1 MEVEQPPII
10 HEVPRMVKNR
20 VIEELDDNIEGLAP
34 CNGNSMTALING
46 INGSNGH
53 GHVGRSLSVGDSI
66 PEEDEDELD
75 LEELENTEAEISG
88 AGQRKGHR
96 SGSFASTGSNKSGGN
111 NIPGH
116 NARSEGGAAARL
128 IKKAKRTSRD
138 RAYSTSEEGPFGGC
152 PSAALSIISGH
163 TVRNATA
170 NKNSRKSR
178 TGLGRGLPKK
188 GGAGGKGTWGKLG
201 CELELPWVDPNDP
214 NYESDGDENIL
225 NDAPAHLPTKNG
237 GHVSNGNVKSHGHGT
252 TLKTM
257 VPEMSEED
265 VNKTVEPLIL
275 EYFENNDASEVLFT
289 LQEMLMNLGTRRWMV
304 VSILVELAMDH
315 KPSHRE
321 MASVLISELYLKVIS
336 QRDIGKAFDYLL
348 RQLTD
353 LVLDTPDACEALGN
367 FVARAIADDCI
378 PPKFLHSYK
387 GNPLNTVESTA
398 ALQRADTLLSMKH
411 GLVRLDNVWGVGG
424 GVRPVKHLVK
434 KIILL
439 LKEYLCSGDVK
450 EATRCLQEL
459 EVPHFHH
466 ELVYEAVVMVIES
479 MHEKTDEA
487 MCKLLQALFRS
498 FVITID
504 QMKNGFGRVYD
515 FMPEIAIDVPAAY
528 NILERFVTRCRKAGL
543 ITDELVRKM
552 PTRGRKRFVSEG
564 DGGRV
569 KDSFW

>member
-10 HEVPRMVKNR
+10 HETSKMMKSR
-20 VIEELDDNIEGLAP
+20 VLDELDDNLEGGNP
-34 CNGNSMTALING
+34 CNGNNLSSFING
-46 INGSNGH
+46 IHDGNGH

-66 PEEDEDELD
+66 PEEDEEEELD
-75 LEELENTEAEISG
+75 LEELENTTVDING

-111 NIPGH
+111 IS
-116 NARSEGGAAARL
+116 ARDNAAARL
-128 IKKAKRTSRD
+128 IRKAKRTSRD

-152 PSAALSIISGH
+152 PSAALGMM
-163 TVRNATA
+163 TGARNNLV

-178 TGLGRGLPKK
+178 NGLGRGLPKK

-214 NYESDGDENIL
+214 NYESDGDENIV

-237 GHVSNGNVKSHGHGT
+237 GQPHGPNVNGKSHGHGT

-265 VNKTVEPLIL
+265 VNKAVEPLIL
-275 EYFENNDASEVLFT
+275 EYFENNDATEVLYT
-289 LQEMLMNLGTRRWMV
+289 LQEMLMNFGSRRWMV
-304 VSILVELAMDH
+304 VSILIELAMDH

-348 RQLTD
+348 RQLPD
-353 LVLDTPDACEALGN
+353 LILDTPDACDALGN
-367 FVARAIADDCI
+367 FLARAIADDCI

-387 GNPLNTVESTA
+387 GHPDNTAESKS
-398 ALQRADTLLSMKH
+398 ALQKADTLLSMKH
-411 GLVRLDNVWGVGG
+411 GMVRLDNVWGVGG
-424 GVRPVKHLVK
+424 GVRPVKYLVK
-434 KIILL
+434 KIVLL
-439 LKEYLCSGDVK
+439 LKEYLCSGDIK

-528 NILERFVTRCRKAGL
+528 TILERFVNRCRKSGL

-569 KDSFW
+569 KDNWW